1 MARPRSLL
9 QAWPGLKR
17 SFEHFWPYLRQY
29 RLLLALS
36 LLALVGEVALRV
48 LEPWPLKYIFD
59 HLFAGKHHS
68 RLPNLPAALA
78 DMQPAAFLAVAV
90 LAIVVLAGLRVLA
103 DYASTIGFAVVG
115 SRVLTKVRSQL
126 FGHVQSLS
134 LSFHNRARSGDL
146 ILRVMSDVN
155 QLRDVLVTAALPLL
169 MNILLVVVMLGVM
182 FWINWRLALMALIPL
197 PLVWLCTTSFSRR
210 IHQSA
215 RKQRKREAAM
225 ASSAAENIGAIKVV
239 QALGLQ
245 KMFADSFS
253 RSNKQ
258 SQKTDLKSTRLTA
271 TLVRAV
277 GFLIVASTAVVLWYG
292 AQLVLRQ
299 EMSPGELL
307 VFMAYLKNAF
317 RPIQDF
323 AKYTGRLAKAAA
335 AGDRVLE
342 LLRQT
347 PTVYDLPGAMP
358 APALCGAIRFED
370 VSFGYEP
377 GQRVLERIDF
387 EVKPGQCVA
396 LVGPS
401 GIGKS
406 TLVNLLLRF
415 YDPQRGR
422 VLIDGRDVRDFTLA
436 SLRAQVS
443 VVHQDTVLFA
453 ASVRD
458 NIAFGALSATPLT
471 LAFPSGAD
479 EEARVRSSIFPLPPG
494 EGGEGRV
501 RGVTAE
507 EIETA
512 ARLANAHDFIE
523 ALPQGYD
530 TVLGER
536 GVTLSGGQRQRI
548 ALARAAVRKA
558 PLLILDEP
566 TTGLDEDN
574 ERAVLDALERLAEGR
589 TTILIANDLR
599 LAARADL
606 VLYFENGQLV
616 EHGSHRDLV
625 AGNGRYAT
633 LYRRQAAA
641 LAGDGRFPEGDWVP

>member
-1 MARPRSLL
+1 MTRPQSLP

-29 RLLLALS
+29 RLLLIGA
-36 LLALVGEVALRV
+36 LLALLAEVALRA

-68 RLPNLPAALA
+68 RLPSLPTALEG
-78 DMQPAAFLAVAV
+78 MSPAAFLTIAV
-90 LAIVVLAGLRVLA
+90 LAIVVLTGLRVLA

-126 FGHVQSLS
+126 FSHVQNLS
-134 LSFHNRARSGDL
+134 LSFHNRAHSGDL

-155 QLRDVLVTAALPLL
+155 QLKDVLVTAALPLI
-169 MNILLVVVMLGVM
+169 MNVLLVIVMLGVM
-182 FWINWRLALMALIPL
+182 FWINWRLALIALIPL
-197 PLVWLCTTSFSRR
+197 PLVWLCTTSFSRK
-210 IHQSA
+210 IHQAA
-215 RKQRKREAAM
+215 RKQRKREATM
-225 ASSAAENIGAIKVV
+225 ASSASETIGAIKIV
-239 QALGLQ
+239 QSLNLQ
-245 KMFADSFS
+245 ELFADSFS
-253 RSNKQ
+253 RTNK
-258 SQKTDLKSTRLTA
+258 KGLKADLQSTRLTA
-271 TLVRAV
+271 ALVRAV
-277 GFLIVASTAVVLWYG
+277 GFLIVASTALVLWYG
-292 AQLVLRQ
+292 AQLVLGG
-299 EMSPGELL
+299 ELTPGELL

-347 PTVYDLPGAMP
+347 ADVHDLPGAVP
-358 APALCGAIRFED
+358 APAFRGEIRLEG
-370 VSFGYEP
+370 VSFAYEP
-377 GQRVLERIDF
+377 QRYVLEQIDF
-387 EVKPGQCVA
+387 EVKPGQQVA

-422 VLIDGRDVRDFTLA
+422 ILIDGRDIRDFTLA

-443 VVHQDTVLFA
+443 AVHQDTVLFA
-453 ASVRD
+453 ATVRD
-458 NIAFGALSATPLT
+458 NIAFGAWGATPLT
-471 LAFPSGAD
+471 LPS
-479 EEARVRSSIFPLPPG
+479 PPG
-494 EGGEGRV
+494 AGEEGRV

-512 ARLANAHDFIE
+512 ARMANAHEFIQE
-523 ALPQGYD
+523 LPKGYE

-548 ALARAAVRKA
+548 AVARAAVRKA

-566 TTGLDEDN
+566 TTGLDEEN
-574 ERAVLDALERLAEGR
+574 ERIVVEALERLAEGK
-589 TTILIANDLR
+589 TTILIAHDLR

-606 VLYFENGQLV
+606 VLYLENGRLL
-616 EHGSHRDLV
+616 EHGSHRELLT
-625 AGNGRYAT
+625 GNGRYAA
-633 LYRRQAAA
+633 LYRQQNAFV
-641 LAGDGRFPEGDWVP
+641 GKDGYR